1 MKFTKLE
8 IPDIIVCEP
17 SIYNDKRGYFT
28 EIFRQDK
35 LNTFLGYN
43 VNFVQE
49 NETKSS
55 YGVLRGLHYQNAPH
69 GQTKLVR
76 VSYGAVLDVVVDVRL
91 GSPTFGKH
99 LCIEISAENKRQL
112 FIPAGFAHGFVVLE
126 DNTNFLYR
134 VDNYYDS
141 KSERGI
147 IYNDKNLGIDWQL
160 SPETIRLSAK
170 DTKHPLFENADYY
183 NPKK

>member
-1 MKFTKLE
+1 MRFTKLE
-8 IPDIIVCEP
+8 IPDVILIEP
-17 SIYNDKRGYFT
+17 LVYDDDRGYFT
-28 EIFRQDK
+28 ETFRQDK
-35 LNTFLGYN
+35 LNTFLGYDI
-43 VNFVQE
+43 NFVQE

-55 YGVLRGLHYQNAPH
+55 YGVLRGLHYQNAPY

-76 VSYGAVLDVVVDVRL
+76 VNNGAVLDVVVDVRL

-99 LCIEISAENKRQL
+99 LCIEISAKNKKQL

-147 IYNDKNLGIDWQL
+147 IFNDKDLGIDWQL
-160 SPETIRLSAK
+160 SLEDIKLSDK
-170 DTKHPLFENADYY
+170 DTKQPLFKDADYY
-183 NPKK
+183 NP

>member
-8 IPDIIVCEP
+8 IPDVIVCEP
-17 SIYNDKRGYFT
+17 SVYSDKRGYFT
-28 EIFRQDK
+28 ETFRQDK
-35 LNTFLGYN
+35 LNTFLGYDI
-43 VNFVQE
+43 NFVLE

-55 YGVLRGLHYQNAPH
+55 YGVLRGLHYQNAPY

-76 VSYGAVLDVVVDVRL
+76 VNNGAVLDVVVDVRL

-99 LCIEISAENKRQL
+99 LCIKISAKNKKQL

-147 IYNDKNLGIDWQL
+147 IFNDKDLGIDWQL
-160 SPETIRLSAK
+160 SLEDIKLSDK
-170 DTKHPLFENADYY
+170 DTKQPLFKDADYY
-183 NPKK
+183 NP

>member
-8 IPDIIVCEP
+8 IPDVIVCEP
-17 SIYNDKRGYFT
+17 SVYNDKRGYFT
-28 EIFRQDK
+28 ETFRQDK
-35 LNTFLGYN
+35 LNIFLGYDI
-43 VNFVQE
+43 NFVQE

-55 YGVLRGLHYQNAPH
+55 YGVLRGLHYQNAPY

-76 VSYGAVLDVVVDVRL
+76 VNSGAVLDVVVDVRL

-99 LCIEISAENKRQL
+99 LCIEISAENKKQL

-147 IYNDKNLGIDWQL
+147 IFNDKDLGIDWQL
-160 SPETIRLSAK
+160 SLEEIKLSDK
-170 DTKHPLFENADYY
+170 DTKQPFFKDADYY
-183 NPKK
+183 NP